1 MIETIIITCFL
12 IAFIIFLLI
21 PGSGLLLI
29 ALFAGRKSKAGRTW
43 KAGCRHAGKSGNT
56 YAISKDLARMENR
69 IKNIETIIS
78 DR

>member
-1 MIETIIITCFL
+1 MIETFIIICFL
-12 IAFIIFLLI
+12 IALIIFLLI

-29 ALFAGRKSKAGRTW
+29 ALFAGRKSKAGQTR
-43 KAGCRHAGKSGNT
+43 KAGNI
-56 YAISKDLARMENR
+56 YAFNKDLARMENR

>member
-1 MIETIIITCFL
+1 MIETFIITCFV

-29 ALFAGRKSKAGRTW
+29 ALFAGCKSKAGRTR
-43 KAGCRHAGKSGNT
+43 KAGCKHAGRAGNV
-56 YAISKDLARMENR
+56 YAFNEDLARMENR
-69 IKNIETIIS
+69 IKNIETIMS

>member
-1 MIETIIITCFL
+1 MIETFLIICFA

-29 ALFAGRKSKAGRTW
+29 ALFAGRKSGAGQNRR
-43 KAGCRHAGKSGNT
+43 KVRVHAYNEG
-56 YAISKDLARMENR
+56 LARMEDR
-69 IKNIETIIS
+69 IKNIETIMS